1 MQIVHVFLLFLFLCL
16 KREFL
21 IVALST
27 VNVSVRFV
35 LLVLAQL
42 CSDLGESS
50 ALWARSS
57 CSARSA
63 GCCAFLLMGC
73 LELSGE
79 GVNTS
84 YYYENK
90 ATVWFC
96 HGNVLTWR
104 WIQASLKSPAGSG
117 KRVCG
122 SGPAGEQAQCP
133 ASGAA
138 WLKAGRC
145 WAGCGRAAGTS
156 LSGQEVGGLCGS
168 SPQ

>member
-1 MQIVHVFLLFLFLCL
+1 MREKHYAKPRFELFQLIWKGRGQERARVQLKKGKKPMQIVHVFLLFLFLCL

-104 WIQASLKSPAGSG
+104 WIQTSLKSPAGSG
-117 KRVCG
+117 
-122 SGPAGEQAQCP
+122 E
-133 ASGAA
+133 
-138 WLKAGRC
+138 
-145 WAGCGRAAGTS
+145 
-156 LSGQEVGGLCGS
+156 
-168 SPQ
+168 